1 MWSGTTITKFSGR
14 IWGAHQKIDRVAR
27 RHLTRLIDNDHKF
40 PSSGN
45 ILHFEGRN
53 GPDGI
58 KNKSPAKD
66 EPWHY
71 YSPFKDDNDNFIAL
85 ITSHYDQ
92 LVKELKAV
100 NKERTAFE
108 AAWLA
113 HALVDGLTPAH
124 HYPYEEKLTEIRG
137 GEGIETRDTLKSKII
152 MPGDTKT
159 EMIKNNWKMWG
170 FGGLLS
176 THGFFEFGVA
186 SIIKPVS
193 FGEAVPTDHDREVM
207 LEIGPVEW
215 FKRTAREIAVLDMFD
230 RYVERGWTAKLTVEV
245 RQRLIP
251 AIIQTVTLT
260 WYSALVEAGIVD
272 KAYKPVTPVT
282 LVRTKKVTK
291 KAT

>member
-1 MWSGTTITKFSGR
+1 MWSGTTVTKFSGR

-27 RHLTRLIDNDHKF
+27 RHLIRMVDDNLAF
-40 PSSGN
+40 PSGGK
-45 ILHFEGRN
+45 ILQFEGRN

-71 YSPFKDDNDNFIAL
+71 YSPFKDDNDKFIEL

-92 LVKELKAV
+92 LVLELKKG

-113 HALVDGLTPAH
+113 HTLVDGLTPAH

-137 GEGIETRDTLKSKII
+137 GEGIETRDTLKGKIV
-152 MPGDTKT
+152 MPGNTKR
-159 EMIKNNWKMWG
+159 EMISNNWKMWG

-186 SIIKPVS
+186 SIIKPIS
-193 FGEAVPTDHDREVM
+193 FGEAVPTEHDRLIM
-207 LEIGPVEW
+207 LDIGPVEW
-215 FKRTAREIAVLDMFD
+215 FKRAAREIAVLDMYD
-230 RYVERGWTAKLTVEV
+230 RYCVTGWNAKLTLEV
-245 RQRLIP
+245 RQKLIP
-251 AIIQTVTLT
+251 VIIRTVTLT
-260 WYSALVEAGIVD
+260 WYSAMVDAGLVDKSRKVAKIKFVSNKTSKAVEAS
-272 KAYKPVTPVT
+272 
-282 LVRTKKVTK
+282 
-291 KAT
+291 